1 MKNEQEFVRRA
12 GLSRPATRTLKSPR
26 YAMFVVLTIVAVVQ
40 TQAPQAQNPAS
51 AASSGDAEKGKTL
64 FEQTY
69 RCYACHGFDGQSG
82 SPRLV
87 PMARTE
93 DAFIAYLRK
102 PSTPAMPPF
111 ADAPTADLAD
121 VYAYIRSL
129 RPEAP
134 PLENIP
140 LLKDILEQVRKR

>member
-1 MKNEQEFVRRA
+1 MLVLTVVVITLDSPAHAQNLA
-12 GLSRPATRTLKSPR
+12 PATP
-26 YAMFVVLTIVAVVQ
+26 
-40 TQAPQAQNPAS
+40 
-51 AASSGDAEKGKTL
+51 SGDAKKGKAL

-93 DAFIAYLRK
+93 DAFITYLRK

-111 ADAPTADLAD
+111 ADVPTTDLAD

-140 LLKDILEQVRKR
+140 LLKDILEQVKRK

>member
-1 MKNEQEFVRRA
+1 ML
-12 GLSRPATRTLKSPR
+12 GLTVGMVTSDS
-26 YAMFVVLTIVAVVQ
+26 VAQ
-40 TQAPQAQNPAS
+40 TPTAPVQNPAS
-51 AASSGDAEKGKTL
+51 AASRGDAKKGKAL

-111 ADAPTADLAD
+111 ADTPTADLAD

>member
-1 MKNEQEFVRRA
+1 MKSEKVRV
-12 GLSRPATRTLKSPR
+12 LML
-26 YAMFVVLTIVAVVQ
+26 VLTVGMVTSDSVAQ
-40 TQAPQAQNPAS
+40 TPTAPDQNPTP
-51 AASSGDAEKGKTL
+51 AASSGDAKKGKAL